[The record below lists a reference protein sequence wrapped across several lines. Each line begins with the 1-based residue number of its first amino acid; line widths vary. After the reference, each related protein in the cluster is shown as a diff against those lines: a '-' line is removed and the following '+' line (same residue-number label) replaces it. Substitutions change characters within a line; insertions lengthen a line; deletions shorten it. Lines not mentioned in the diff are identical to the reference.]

1 MLSVTEGV
9 LRSEFG
15 SGGGMKGGAGGLP
28 ASPQPAPCLWD
39 FHSSQPPKLFSD
51 KLSTTSQCNYLSIN
65 SSINVSIQIGPGL
78 GNFNQLPD
86 FQPFSTDPYIKIV
99 EAVGLTRFLNKPES
113 SRNDAPVVEFH

>member
-1 MLSVTEGV
+1 MVFQRPPNQLHVSETSTPPSLQNFFLTNFLPLLSVI
-9 LRSEFG
+9 
-15 SGGGMKGGAGGLP
+15 
-28 ASPQPAPCLWD
+28 
-39 FHSSQPPKLFSD
+39 
-51 KLSTTSQCNYLSIN
+51 YLSIN